1 MQTPSPVAEPR
12 SHSFG
17 RGWAWTR
24 GGFDLFNRA
33 RGVSV
38 AMVLCWLVVG
48 LLLEQIPA
56 GGLLSNLLYL
66 VWMAGWMMA
75 ARRAEQEGRVEFAD
89 LFAGFR
95 SAFTPL
101 MLGGLALTV
110 AVVLIMQVSLML
122 LGSWGMGDLLG
133 QPPTSLTPDEARAVL
148 MAMLVGLLL
157 AVPLLMAVTF
167 APALILFERVS
178 VPQAMR
184 LSFRAC
190 LRNMAPFLLWS
201 ILACLLLLLGGML
214 MLIGLLV
221 VMPALNYS
229 IYVAY
234 RDIFGAPVMDA
245 PSAPSEPPSPPG
257 PQGHF
262 DA

>member
-1 MQTPSPVAEPR
+1 
-12 SHSFG
+12 
-17 RGWAWTR
+17 
-24 GGFDLFNRA
+24 
-33 RGVSV
+33 
-38 AMVLCWLVVG
+38 
-48 LLLEQIPA
+48 
-56 GGLLSNLLYL
+56 
-66 VWMAGWMMA
+66 
-75 ARRAEQEGRVEFAD
+75 
-89 LFAGFR
+89 
-95 SAFTPL
+95 
-101 MLGGLALTV
+101 
-110 AVVLIMQVSLML
+110 
-122 LGSWGMGDLLG
+122 MGDLLG

-201 ILACLLLLLGGML
+201 MLACLLLLLGGML

-245 PSAPSEPPSPPG
+245 PSAPSEPPSHPG